1 MTTILAFSDSHCE
14 PLPQKLLAVANEA
27 DYVLFAGDGAARL
40 GDILLHKHF
49 IGVDGN
55 CDARVFGKEEI
66 IEVDG
71 VRILLT
77 HGDLYSV
84 KRDLLSL
91 ELRAQELHCSAVVY
105 GHTHFAS
112 IDTYRNITL
121 ICPGSI
127 AYPASDARSYA
138 YIVVHNGKLTAKI
151 VNIS

>member
-1 MTTILAFSDSHCE
+1 MTTILAFSDSHIE
-14 PLPQKLLAVANEA
+14 PLPQKLLAVANET
-27 DYVLFAGDGAARL
+27 DYILFAGDGAARL
-40 GDILLHKHF
+40 GDILFHKHF

-66 IEVDG
+66 IELDG

-84 KRDLLSL
+84 KRNLLSL
-91 ELRAQELHCSAVVY
+91 ELRAQELNCSAVVY
-105 GHTHFAS
+105 GHTHFAR
-112 IDTYRNITL
+112 IDECRNVTL

-127 AYPASDARSYA
+127 AYPLNGACSYA
-138 YIVVHNGKLTAKI
+138 YIIVHNGKLTAKI